1 MMKKWSKKKKITISI
16 LSVLTAYL
24 VYLIVGMLAPFAV
37 LKSVSDSYKTE
48 KAQKLADMYFPVTK
62 KDYHDEMDEYG
73 SDRAYLVET
82 PMEAL
87 DIRIQML
94 QDAKES
100 IILTTFDMREGE
112 STKDLWAVML
122 EAADRGVK
130 IQVLIDGI
138 SGFLRIQGNDFM
150 KAVFSH
156 PNVQLRIYNM
166 PNPLLPWTIHGRMHD
181 KYIVVDGKVMLM
193 GGRNTFDYFLG
204 EYNTADLSYDRE
216 ILIYDTTEGENE
228 ESAVEQ
234 VLDYFHHI
242 WNLDVCDPMF
252 EDKSK
257 VNEPPYQETRKELG
271 ERLKKIQKEKP
282 ELFLEDVPYMDMTVP
297 VVSASLIT
305 GPTGIFGKEP
315 QVFASCVELMK
326 RAQESVVIQT
336 PYAVF
341 SDWMEEEMMAVA
353 QEVDQCK
360 MLINS
365 VANGDNVVASS
376 DYLRHKKEILDTGI
390 EVYEYDGGHSFH
402 GKTILIDN
410 RISIIGSYNFDMR
423 STYVDTEMMLVVES
437 EPFAKILKEK
447 MDGMEG
453 LSRKVIDETSYEENP
468 NVTVREIPWKKQF
481 IFDVVGLGV
490 QICRYLV

>member
-1 MMKKWSKKKKITISI
+1 MKKWSLKKKIVVSVISA
-16 LSVLTAYL
+16 LTAYL
-24 VYLIVGMLAPFAV
+24 IYLIVGMLVPFAV
-37 LKSVSDSYKTE
+37 LKPVSESYKKE
-48 KAQKLADMYFPVTK
+48 KAQKLADMYFPDTEK
-62 KDYHDEMDEYG
+62 NRGEEEKEYG
-73 SDRAYLVET
+73 TDRAYLVET

-87 DIRIQML
+87 DTRIQML

-122 EAADRGVK
+122 EAADRGVQ
-130 IQVLIDGI
+130 IQVLIDGV
-138 SGFLRIQGNDFM
+138 SGFLRIQGSDFM

-156 PNVQLRIYNM
+156 PNVQLCIYNM
-166 PNPLLPWTIHGRMHD
+166 PNPLLPWTFHGRMHD
-181 KYIVVDGKVMLM
+181 KYIVVDHKVMLM

-204 EYNTADLSYDRE
+204 EYNKAELSDDRE
-216 ILIYDTTEGENE
+216 ILIYDTTNGENK
-228 ESAVEQ
+228 ESAVAQ
-234 VLDYFHHI
+234 VEEYFNQI

-252 EDKSK
+252 EDKS
-257 VNEPPYQETRKELG
+257 NGNGSQYQETRNELK
-271 ERLKKIQKEKP
+271 ERLKRMQTEKP
-282 ELFLEDVPYMDMTVP
+282 ELFLENVPYMDMTVP

-326 RAQESVVIQT
+326 RAQESVIIQT

-341 SDWMEEEMMAVA
+341 SDWMEEEMK
-353 QEVDQCK
+353 EVSQGTAQCK
-360 MLINS
+360 ILINS
-365 VANGDNVVASS
+365 VTNGDNVVASS

-390 EVYEYDGGHSFH
+390 EVYEYDGGRSFH
-402 GKTILIDN
+402 GKTILIDD
-410 RISIIGSYNFDMR
+410 RISVIGSYNFDMR

-437 EPFAKILKEK
+437 EPFARILKEK
-447 MDGMEG
+447 MDGMEA
-453 LSRKVIDETSYEENP
+453 LSRKVIDENTYEENP

-481 IFDVVGLGV
+481 IFDVVGLGI